1 MNILSIRIIIRI
13 KMNLKVVWPR
23 WQPVQPEL
31 LIELTSWRGELNKA
45 GSSHQHLYYQR
56 HLHHY
61 HLDQYN
67 HHDCQTRERQ
77 IENLRSIQRLGDN
90 LASLRLVMN
99 IVARIIQMIVLT
111 LDGADDD
118 HGEL

>member
-1 MNILSIRIIIRI
+1 M
-13 KMNLKVVWPR
+13 
-23 WQPVQPEL
+23 QPVL
-31 LIELTSWRGELNKA
+31 LIELTSWREELNKA

-90 LASLRLVMN
+90 LASLRLFMN
-99 IVARIIQMIVLT
+99 IIVRIISLDGADDEDHDY
-111 LDGADDD
+111 DGADDD
-118 HGEL
+118 HGDYDTISLTSPEPM